1 MPISAGGGSNFSAQ
15 SKNMITAA
23 INAADLT
30 LIEKDRVRREA
41 EFKTASAGASG
52 GQTNIVD
59 ARQSSSVT
67 TTGQSGN
74 SPVVN
79 PRYGNLNRGMM

>member
-1 MPISAGGGSNFSAQ
+1 MEKSKQQAELARQQQ
-15 SKNMITAA
+15 STAA
-23 INAADLT
+23 P
-30 LIEKDRVRREA
+30 
-41 EFKTASAGASG
+41 
-52 GQTNIVD
+52 TNIVD

>member
-1 MPISAGGGSNFSAQ
+1 M
-15 SKNMITAA
+15 TAA
-23 INAADLT
+23 INEADLT

-41 EFKTASAGASG
+41 EFKTASAGGGG

-67 TTGQSGN
+67 TTGQTTGVIMPNKYFS
-74 SPVVN
+74 
-79 PRYGNLNRGMM
+79 LNEAGL